1 MQAMYVCDYILGGD
15 LNGSSSTKEEF
26 LKVQSLVAD
35 LSFNVYY
42 IFLVYCKDLV
52 MVNGLPVEIY
62 ICNFKGV

>member
-15 LNGSSSTKEEF
+15 LNGSSPTKEEF

-42 IFLVYCKDLV
+42 ICLVYCKDLV
-52 MVNGLPVEIY
+52 MVNGLLAEIY

>member
-1 MQAMYVCDYILGGD
+1 MQAMYVCDYIVRGD

-42 IFLVYCKDLV
+42 ICLVYCKDLV
-52 MVNGLPVEIY
+52 MVNGLPAEIY

>member
-42 IFLVYCKDLV
+42 VWYNAKI
-52 MVNGLPVEIY
+52 
-62 ICNFKGV
+62 

>member
-15 LNGSSSTKEEF
+15 LNGSSSTKVEF

-35 LSFNVYY
+35 LSFNFYY
-42 IFLVYCKDLV
+42 ICLVYCKDLV
-52 MVNGLPVEIY
+52 MVNGLPAEIY